1 MRPVLYVLSFIA
13 VILSGFWA
21 YRENYST
28 QEALKEVSRLNREIG
43 SLREALALQRAE
55 WAYLS
60 RPDRL
65 RELVVLNF
73 DRLRLLPLAP
83 EQMGDSRQIAYP
95 PPLSARLAS
104 AASSGDSPAN
114 QAQERP

>member
-1 MRPVLYVLSFIA
+1 MRPFLYVLSFLA
-13 VILSGFWA
+13 VIVSGFWA
-21 YRENYST
+21 YRENYAT
-28 QEALKEVSRLNREIG
+28 QEALKDVSRLNREIG

-73 DRLRLLPLAP
+73 DRLGLLPLEP
-83 EQMGDSRQIAYP
+83 EQLGDTRQVAYP
-95 PPLSARLAS
+95 RPPAAPISDTVETSADLTQS
-104 AASSGDSPAN
+104 QDTP
-114 QAQERP
+114 